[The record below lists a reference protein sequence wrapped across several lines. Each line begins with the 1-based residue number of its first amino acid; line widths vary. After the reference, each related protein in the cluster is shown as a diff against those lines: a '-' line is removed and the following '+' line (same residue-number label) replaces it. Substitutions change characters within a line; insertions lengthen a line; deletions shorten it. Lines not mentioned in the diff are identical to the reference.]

1 MKKIF
6 IFVIL
11 ALLFNASCKEL
22 LFNNEVATRTIAF
35 GDFHAVKISGIYD
48 IVLVQDSANRLD
60 ITGSNEI
67 NSIDAAVVD
76 DTLIIDN
83 HKRMS
88 FNPDKNKLVIHFSNL
103 GYMVTLDPANVTN
116 TDTIHAGQFIF
127 EAFGEIVEATMV
139 FNCDNLY
146 FVSYP
151 YSLGFFHFS
160 GKCNSCLLWNNYG
173 STIFADSLL
182 CRYAEVITSSVGD
195 VYVNASENLRVS
207 LDGPGNIYFHGN
219 PVIEIAEKKGS
230 GRIIQLH

>member
-6 IFVIL
+6 IYFIL
-11 ALLFNASCKEL
+11 ASLFSVSCNEL
-22 LFNNEVATRTIAF
+22 LFHDEITTRTILF

-60 ITGSNEI
+60 ITGGNYI
-67 NSIDAAVVD
+67 NSIDAAVID

-88 FNPDKNKLVIHFSNL
+88 FNPDKNKLAIHFSNL
-103 GYMVTLDPANVTN
+103 GYMVTHDPANVTN
-116 TDTIHAGQFIF
+116 SDTIYAGQFIF
-127 EAFGEIVEATMV
+127 EAFGEIVEARMI

-160 GKCNSCLLWNNYG
+160 GKCNSCILSNSYG
-173 STIFADSLL
+173 STIFADSLH
-182 CRYAEVITSSVGD
+182 CKYAEVISYSVGD
-195 VYVNASENLRVS
+195 VYVNASENIRAS
-207 LDGPGNIYFHGN
+207 LDGPGNIYYHGN

-230 GRIIQLH
+230 GRIIPLH